1 MASSTIAGSGGGLD
15 IEREGI
21 VRRWVGCAVVGML
34 MTAGAVPVSP
44 THVDAADVGT
54 FRGLTPARL
63 LDTRTPF
70 VTVDGQFGGIGAIA
84 GGGSVDLVV
93 SGRGG
98 VPDSG
103 VAAVALNVTVTR
115 PAWDGFV
122 TVFPTG
128 APRPNASNLNYVRG
142 QTVPN
147 MVIVGVGA
155 GGAVT
160 LFSSHATHLVVDV
173 LGWFPAGGG
182 FQAVTPARLLETRWG
197 RDLGTV
203 DGRGYALGAIQANE
217 DDAFTFFGRG
227 GLPAVEG
234 AASAVALNVTSTQST
249 HPGYFTVYPH
259 NASRSTTSNLNF
271 AGGQTVP
278 NMVIVPLPP
287 SGTIHFYNGSDGPSH
302 IVVDLPGWFA
312 AGPSFTGLAPQ
323 RLMDTRTGETT
334 VDGQFLGAGAIGV
347 GEERHLR
354 VIDRA
359 GIPVANVGAV
369 ALNVTVTNPTA
380 NGYLTVYPSGVER
393 PTASNLNFSAG
404 QTVANMVIVPVGA
417 NGEVSLFNFA
427 GRTDVV
433 VDVLGWFPIP

>member
-1 MASSTIAGSGGGLD
+1 MA
-15 IEREGI
+15 
-21 VRRWVGCAVVGML
+21 
-34 MTAGAVPVSP
+34 AGAVPVSP
-44 THVDAADVGT
+44 THVDAADVGA

-182 FQAVTPARLLETRWG
+182 FQAVTPARLVETRWG
-197 RDLGTV
+197 PGFGTV
-203 DGRGYALGAIQANE
+203 DNRGRGLGPNGH
-217 DDAFTFFGRG
+217 DDAAWAFLGRG
-227 GLPAVEG
+227 GVPDVMG
-234 AASAVALNVTSTQST
+234 AASAVALNVTSTGST

-259 NASRSTTSNLNF
+259 TAPRSVTSNLNF
-271 AGGQTVP
+271 AAGQTVP

-287 SGTIHFYNGSDGPSH
+287 GGTIHVYNGSDGRS
-302 IVVDLPGWFA
+302 DLVIDLLGWFA
-312 AGPSFTGLAPQ
+312 AGPSFTGLAPK
-323 RLMDTRTGETT
+323 RLMDTRAGETT

-347 GEERHLR
+347 GEERLLR
-354 VIDRA
+354 VVDRA
-359 GIPVANVGAV
+359 DIPAANVGAV

-404 QTVANMVIVPVGA
+404 QTVANMVIVPAGA
-417 NGEVSLFNFA
+417 NGEISLFNFA
-427 GRTDVV
+427 GRTDVA